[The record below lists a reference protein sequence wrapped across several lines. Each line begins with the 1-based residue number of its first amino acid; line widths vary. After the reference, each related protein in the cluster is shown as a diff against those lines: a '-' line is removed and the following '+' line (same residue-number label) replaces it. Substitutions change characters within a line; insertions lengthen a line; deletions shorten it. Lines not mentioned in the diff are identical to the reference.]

1 MKTLAKFKLRTKYEE
16 TLLHPAR
23 LQELHPPGPIAAA
36 LARGES
42 ILANALRAEDTE
54 LTARA
59 LASLG
64 AHLDWQGHTVRIRG
78 TGGRLQPGD

>member
-1 MKTLAKFKLRTKYEE
+1 M
-16 TLLHPAR
+16 
-23 LQELHPPGPIAAA
+23 A
-36 LARGES
+36 LATGES

-64 AHLDWQGHTVRIRG
+64 AHLDWQGHTVRVRAPAG
-78 TGGRLQPGD
+78 ACSR